1 MVSPGCFMLTGAN
14 SDATAG
20 HRRMNPLLPELTRRF
35 DSSKPVG
42 YLNFSDGRA
51 DPKFRGLLA
60 EAFALLYERGD
71 PTPWATVGDWLLAA
85 CADLR
90 AGGSAAFKDTTQ
102 AEAVIAVAFHEV
114 PPAYR
119 AHHHDLLAHQTD
131 WALFTPFFMARCCE
145 AALAERA
152 AGTPAGQT
160 VARGLLTLNDFV
172 GYRPIALLETRPQ
185 TDFYPHEKVC
195 SIPLYFRGVG
205 VAPGPYADIV
215 KAGLELLTKT
225 DPDVLEEACLDPE
238 RLDEVSVDPRATDHF
253 HPVNKRPNVLFGE
266 WDPHRIDGQGYYRRF
281 VVRQGTLDALVRW
294 ALVGNSTKTLTP
306 GMTPNP
312 DRLFEASAVLA
323 GTILMGAGICGTGPT
338 HYDST
343 VTLTKL
349 VQKIAR
355 FRDKFYQLLLD
366 SLDTDYGR
374 KLKAESEKLRQPFG
388 GVRQSLNQAIAGERA
403 LHLQERRLAVLFAAM
418 GYPNAARAR
427 AAVIPAPAAR
437 LTAEIRLRQTAA
449 QHAVR
454 AGKQAE
460 VPLQLSEAESLLR
473 RGIECGA
480 LIDPWNILGFQGLF
494 PTFADRGDTVR
505 DPRAE
510 ELILTVGRQ
519 FDTYAQALAAASAAN
534 DRRLL
539 AELRVEMQDLSAWWD
554 QFATSTVT
562 EMPKVNGGERAEA
575 ADHVAN
581 ALKLW
586 AAGGASDPSF
596 WRKHLDGFKTP
607 SAFAQ
612 VIEALIEHGDYKA
625 SMALLVTWLSES
637 DGVPLQ
643 DPSASFFRLT
653 FRWLRALTNA
663 DAVPVADRADLA
675 RRFFELLESNAL
687 DRWQVPEVLGESM
700 SGDDDDDDDLEDLD
714 FDDDD
719 DDDDSGEFRSAY
731 EGMTYKDSTD
741 DGFDGS
747 VADGPGGGAEELSEF
762 SLDAD
767 AEPTNTRLRF
777 LAAVARLWRL
787 AARPDLFPAA
797 NDRAA
802 AEVVSGWL
810 RQARENFAKLHRLA
824 QTLHA
829 FPVPEPVSGVD
840 GISEYDRQ
848 RGVKGQ
854 LLEATVQTAVET
866 AAAARA
872 LNAVLS
878 RSVELNDPNT
888 GPTDHLPGWEA
899 VAARLERAVLR
910 GDAGAVRQV
919 LPTFIRVF
927 RHEPLLVSPPAD
939 GGSPAPA
946 VRAQTAQQMVESLLA
961 RLPRLGL
968 LRETYQLAQ
977 LARGMERN
985 QMPDGRRVSSF
996 DVLFRTAVTSTVDA
1010 LLTAGKDWGDD
1021 AAEDGPLAD
1030 ALKRIAEAYQRL
1042 WVDHSQTLRLSALE
1056 AVREDSAWADMRA
1069 FIKEYGSDLF
1079 TVRFLTLSNVRGVLG
1094 QGAVEWL
1101 DREANQSDDDE
1112 TRPKLVTDWAA
1123 NDLDR
1128 SKAARLFEVGLSA
1141 LMEHYDEYR
1150 DYNTTTTQ
1158 SDYGENLYIL
1168 LDFLRLKVGYDRSA
1182 WLLRPYG
1189 LIHETLCRRGFDRLA
1204 SKMREWVG
1212 AKTQRLADELLTEL
1226 NTKEA
1231 EHGIRLRTVRDRVEE
1246 RFVQPLRVDLAA
1258 ARVARAALA
1267 ARDGQPEDN
1276 PSFAGLLSALQPLA
1290 EVPIG
1295 VGLDVPAWV
1304 RRLEDELRKV
1314 KMTDPDEDSEEESPT
1329 HGADEYP
1336 LPPTGRLDFD
1346 EFRRQIRDWDTPI
1359 GE

>member
-1 MVSPGCFMLTGAN
+1 
-14 SDATAG
+14 
-20 HRRMNPLLPELTRRF
+20 MNPLLPELTRRF
-35 DSSKPVG
+35 DPSKPVG

-60 EAFALLYERGD
+60 EAFALLYGQGD
-71 PTPWATVGDWLLAA
+71 ATPWATVGDWLLAA

-90 AGGSAAFKDTTQ
+90 AAGSAAFRDTAQ
-102 AEAVIAVAFHEV
+102 AEAVIDAAFREV

-119 AHHHDLLAHQTD
+119 AHHTDLLAHQTD
-131 WALFTPFFMARCCE
+131 FALFTPFFLARACE

-152 AGTPAGQT
+152 AGTPAGQL
-160 VARGLLTLNDFV
+160 VGRSLLTLNDFV

-205 VAPGPYADIV
+205 VSPGFYSDIV

-225 DPDVLEEACLDPE
+225 DGDLLDEACLDPD
-238 RLDEVSVDPRATDHF
+238 RLDEISVDPRATDHF

-266 WDPHRIDGQGYYRRF
+266 WDPHRIDGHGYYRRF

-294 ALVGNSTKTLTP
+294 SLVGATGKKITP
-306 GMTPNP
+306 GMPP
-312 DRLFEASAVLA
+312 IPERLFEAAAVLA

-355 FRDKFYQLLLD
+355 FRDKFYEQLLET
-366 SLDTDYGR
+366 LDTPFG
-374 KLKAESEKLRQPFG
+374 KQLKAEAQKLKQPFG
-388 GVRQSLNQAIAGERA
+388 GVRQSLNQAIAAERA

-418 GYPNAARAR
+418 GYPAAARAR

-454 AGKQAE
+454 AGKPGE
-460 VPLQLSEAESLLR
+460 VPILLSEAESLLR

-480 LIDPWNILGFQGLF
+480 LIDPWNILGFQALF

-519 FDTYAQALAAASAAN
+519 FDTYAITLAAASAAN

-554 QFATSTVT
+554 QFATPTVA
-562 EMPKVNGGERAEA
+562 EMPKVHGGERAEA

-586 AAGGASDPSF
+586 ASGGASDPSF
-596 WRKHLDGFKTP
+596 WRNHLDGFKTP

-612 VIEALIEHGDYKA
+612 VIEALVEQGDYKA
-625 SMALLVTWLSES
+625 AMALLVTWLGES
-637 DGVPLQ
+637 DSVPLQ

-653 FRWLRALTNA
+653 FRWLRGLTNA
-663 DAVPVADRADLA
+663 DTVPVADRAALA
-675 RRFFELLESNAL
+675 RRFFELLESNAE
-687 DRWQVPEVLGESM
+687 DRWQVPELIGGKVPREA
-700 SGDDDDDDDLEDLD
+700 GDDDEDDDDE
-714 FDDDD
+714 D
-719 DDDDSGEFRSAY
+719 DDDDSGEFSSAY

-747 VADGPGGGAEELSEF
+747 VADAEPPGTAPDLSDF

-797 NDRAA
+797 NDRTA

-810 RQARENFAKLHRLA
+810 KQARENFSKLHRLA

-829 FPVPEPVSGVD
+829 FAIPEPVAGVE
-840 GISEYDRQ
+840 GISEYDRR

-878 RSVELNDPNT
+878 RIVELTDPNT

-910 GDAGAVRQV
+910 GDANAVRQV

-939 GGSPAPA
+939 GGPPAPA

-968 LRETYQLAQ
+968 LRETYQMAQ

-996 DVLFRTAVTSTVDA
+996 DVLFRTAVTATVDA

-1021 AAEDGPLAD
+1021 AAEDGPLAS
-1030 ALKRIAEAYQRL
+1030 ALRQIAESYQRL
-1042 WVDHSQTLRLSALE
+1042 WVDHSHTLRLSALE
-1056 AVREDSAWADMRA
+1056 AVREDSAWDDMRT
-1069 FIKEYGSDLF
+1069 FVKDYGGDLF

-1094 QGAVEWL
+1094 QGAAEWL
-1101 DREANQSDDDE
+1101 DREASQGDDE
-1112 TRPKLVTDWAA
+1112 GRTKLVEDWA
-1123 NDLDR
+1123 NHDLDR

-1182 WLLRPYG
+1182 WLLRPLG
-1189 LIHETLCRRGFDRLA
+1189 LVHEVLCRRGYDRLA
-1204 SKMREWVG
+1204 AKWREFVM
-1212 AKTQRLADELLTEL
+1212 AKTQRVADELLAEL
-1226 NTKEA
+1226 GHKEA
-1231 EHGIRLRTVRDRVEE
+1231 EHGIRLRTVRDRLEE
-1246 RFVQPLRVDLAA
+1246 RFVQPLRVDQAA

-1314 KMTDPDEDSEEESPT
+1314 KMTDPDEDDEDESPT

-1346 EFRRQIRDWDTPI
+1346 EFRRQIREWDSPI
-1359 GE
+1359 GD